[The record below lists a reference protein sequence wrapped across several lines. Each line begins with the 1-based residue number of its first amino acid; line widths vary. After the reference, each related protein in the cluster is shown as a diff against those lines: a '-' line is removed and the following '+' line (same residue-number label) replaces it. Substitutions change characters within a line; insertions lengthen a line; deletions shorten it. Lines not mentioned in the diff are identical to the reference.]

1 MCFCA
6 RNGWCCL
13 CITLLRFS
21 PACILSF
28 FATALVRCELI
39 DAWNWVDDPEQ
50 QLRTGMQDQKDPA
63 SLTHR
68 HASLLQNGSTSGHA
82 GDETEGGEEVV
93 EQITID
99 GDADPK
105 LKKRKNK
112 KRA

>member
-1 MCFCA
+1 MA
-6 RNGWCCL
+6 CCL
-13 CITLLRFS
+13 YITLLRFS

-28 FATALVRCELI
+28 LATALVRGELI

-50 QLRTGMQDQKDPA
+50 QLRTDMQDQKDPA

-68 HASLLQNGSTSGHA
+68 HASPLQNGSTGGHA

-105 LKKRKNK
+105 LKKKKNK